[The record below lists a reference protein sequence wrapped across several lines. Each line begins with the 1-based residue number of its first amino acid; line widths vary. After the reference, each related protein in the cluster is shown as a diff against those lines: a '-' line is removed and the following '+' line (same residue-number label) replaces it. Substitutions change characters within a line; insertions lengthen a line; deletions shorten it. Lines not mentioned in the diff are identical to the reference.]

1 MVNES
6 VCRVLRERL
15 ETNLSPE
22 VVDDLMKS
30 IYTIEMERCASQW
43 FETVPSEEVSIVL
56 DNWIYDDKNNIM
68 KLFPEIEGEGVF
80 IVEWYDIQI
89 LN

>member
-22 VVDDLMKS
+22 VLDDLMKS

-56 DNWIYDDKNNIM
+56 DN
-68 KLFPEIEGEGVF
+68 
-80 IVEWYDIQI
+80 
-89 LN
+89 